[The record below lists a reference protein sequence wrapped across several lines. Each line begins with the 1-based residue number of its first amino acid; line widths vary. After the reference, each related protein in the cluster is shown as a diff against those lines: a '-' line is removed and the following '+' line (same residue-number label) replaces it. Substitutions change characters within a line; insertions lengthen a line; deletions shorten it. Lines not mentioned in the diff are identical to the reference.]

1 MIFYKATLATF
12 DPILGQFWNPFR
24 TKLWGQFLTRKGQ
37 DEPKRAIR
45 SFKETKNCMFKNLKK
60 PLVFKGFWLQRP
72 LKRASRGP
80 RGLPKGTQ
88 RNPRPQKK
96 GPKIGPE
103 NYQILDKFWSPFWS
117 PKAKQKKTKM
127 DPIFG
132 TPFPHISGVQI
143 MPRQTINERGKKAPV
158 TEIILY
164 KRKGGT
170 RPYKAS

>member
-1 MIFYKATLATF
+1 MGS
-12 DPILGQFWNPFR
+12 IL
-24 TKLWGQFLTRKGQ
+24 
-37 DEPKRAIR
+37 EP
-45 SFKETKNCMFKNLKK
+45 SFPRGAKMSPKEPSGASKKQKTACSKTLKK
-60 PLVFKGFWLQRP
+60 PVVFKGFWLQRP

-103 NYQILDKFWSPFWS
+103 NYQILDKFWSPFWD
-117 PKAKQKKTKM
+117 PKAKQKQAKM
-127 DPIFG
+127 DPISG

-143 MPRQTINERGKKAPV
+143 MPRQKINERCLKAPV

-164 KRKGGT
+164 KRKGGI
-170 RPYKAS
+170 RLHEAL